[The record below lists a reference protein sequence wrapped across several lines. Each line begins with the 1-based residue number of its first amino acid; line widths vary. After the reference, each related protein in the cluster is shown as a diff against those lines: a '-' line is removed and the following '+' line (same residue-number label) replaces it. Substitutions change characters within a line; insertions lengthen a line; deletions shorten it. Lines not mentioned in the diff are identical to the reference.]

1 MKMKEQKRI
10 LEPFKYYDFCF
21 FEKLTSL
28 LHDYKNLIKFMSFIL
43 FEIIFSL

>member
-10 LEPFKYYDFCF
+10 LEPFKHYDFF

-28 LHDYKNLIKFMSFIL
+28 FYDYKNLNIIYEFYFI
-43 FEIIFSL
+43 